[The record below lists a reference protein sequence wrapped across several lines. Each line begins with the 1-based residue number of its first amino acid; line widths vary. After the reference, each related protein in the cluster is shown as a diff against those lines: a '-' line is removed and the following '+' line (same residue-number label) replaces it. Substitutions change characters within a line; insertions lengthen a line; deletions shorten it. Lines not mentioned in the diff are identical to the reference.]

1 MKKVIEQGDEYDITI
16 NIQEGYVSLS
26 QADDLS
32 TDVVIIRPAYTT
44 EAAKA
49 ICPKY
54 QETEDENKIL
64 KNQIELIFKNAK
76 NKIESL
82 EQKNAKLLEASQ
94 QLAEKDKEIEI
105 LNARI
110 SELNKKT
117 DDLLINIEE
126 LSNAIKKSLNK

>member
-16 NIQEGYVSLS
+16 NIQESYVSLS

-32 TDVVIIRPAYTT
+32 IDVVIIRPAYTT
-44 EAAKA
+44 EVAKA

-64 KNQIELIFKNAK
+64 KNQIELIFKNAN

-82 EQKNAKLLEASQ
+82 EQKNAKLLDASQ
-94 QLAEKDKEIEI
+94 QLAEKDKEIER
-105 LNARI
+105 LKRELARYEI
-110 SELNKKT
+110 HHLKRK
-117 DDLLINIEE
+117 
-126 LSNAIKKSLNK
+126 

>member
-1 MKKVIEQGDEYDITI
+1 MAMKKVIEQGDEYDITI
-16 NIQEGYVSLS
+16 NIQEGYISLS
-26 QADDLS
+26 QTDDLS

-64 KNQIELIFKNAK
+64 KNQIELIFKNAN

-82 EQKNAKLLEASQ
+82 EQKNAKLLEALKNTIDHVLNRSMKIDIEATIE
-94 QLAEKDKEIEI
+94 LIHEAETK
-105 LNARI
+105 
-110 SELNKKT
+110 
-117 DDLLINIEE
+117 
-126 LSNAIKKSLNK
+126 